1 MLRVANV
8 GGNDIVYDLGC
19 GDGRIV
25 ITAAE
30 KLGARGI
37 GVDLDPDRIKESNE
51 NAVKAGVTDRV
62 RFVQADI
69 FEFDIT
75 PASVLTLYLL
85 PSVNLD
91 LRPKIFSDLKPGT
104 RVVSHD
110 FDMDDWKPDHVS
122 RDGIHT
128 VYFWVV
134 PANATGS
141 WSWTMPGNNRRYELQ
156 VSQQFQQIQGRISSG
171 GMFAPIKDAKL
182 VGDQLT
188 FTMEDK
194 ANGKITPLK
203 FSGRVNG
210 NTIEGAMERSGEPR
224 KDWRAER
231 DPSTVT
237 SIEKSTYV
245 NM

>member
-1 MLRVANV
+1 
-8 GGNDIVYDLGC
+8 
-19 GDGRIV
+19 
-25 ITAAE
+25 
-30 KLGARGI
+30 
-37 GVDLDPDRIKESNE
+37 
-51 NAVKAGVTDRV
+51 VTDRV

-85 PSVNLD
+85 PSVNLE
-91 LRPKIFSDLKPGT
+91 LRPKILRDLKPGT

-110 FDMDDWKPDHVS
+110 FDMDDWKPDHIS
-122 RDGIHT
+122 KDGIHT

-134 PANATGS
+134 PVNATGS
-141 WSWTMPGNNRRYELQ
+141 WSWTMPGDNKKYELQ
-156 VSQQFQQIQGRISSG
+156 ISQQFQQVQGKVSSG
-171 GMFAPIKDAKL
+171 GMSGPLKDAKL

-188 FTMEDK
+188 FTMVDIV
-194 ANGKITPLK
+194 NGKITPLK

-210 NTIEGAMERSGEPR
+210 NTIEGAMEMPGEPHN
-224 KDWRAER
+224 DWRAKR